1 MRRLVMTFLA
11 SVCLSICGYAEEN
24 APGVPTPASTV
35 DDAIS
40 EKLLALELR
49 IVALE
54 ARPVVNLKPVF
65 LQPAFPV
72 PPTGEQ
78 TPGDPVPS
86 ALSEQNIPS
95 PVTVDAMPGDVKV
108 GYEETLLVGDP
119 ILLDVVDRPVAVFSK
134 AIGQANVPQSGA
146 GAFIEAHVVKT
157 DGDVFWARSHTV
169 VDRSDAK
176 SPLLLTITAE
186 GNKNDLLVPAQR
198 PQRKD
203 KPRFFDVHDRQSQL
217 PRLRIDSFD
226 KTVIQEW
233 TLSRTLSD

>member
-1 MRRLVMTFLA
+1 
-11 SVCLSICGYAEEN
+11 
-24 APGVPTPASTV
+24 
-35 DDAIS
+35 
-40 EKLLALELR
+40 
-49 IVALE
+49 
-54 ARPVVNLKPVF
+54 
-65 LQPAFPV
+65 
-72 PPTGEQ
+72 
-78 TPGDPVPS
+78 
-86 ALSEQNIPS
+86 
-95 PVTVDAMPGDVKV
+95 MPGDVKV
-108 GYEETLLVGDP
+108 GYEGTLLVGDP

-157 DGDVFWARSHTV
+157 DGDVFWATSHTV